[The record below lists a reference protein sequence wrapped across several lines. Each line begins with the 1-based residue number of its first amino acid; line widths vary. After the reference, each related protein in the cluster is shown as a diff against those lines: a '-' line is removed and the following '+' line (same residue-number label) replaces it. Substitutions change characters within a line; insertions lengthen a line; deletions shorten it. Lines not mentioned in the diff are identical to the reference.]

1 MNMVINT
8 FKASF
13 KHSVILRALI
23 GFSLIIAFNFLSM
36 LGSMYLSESIRGDA
50 EAINRAGSLR
60 MQSYRLGAHLR
71 NAEQPPVLPSPG
83 QADQLAALVEEFNRS
98 IEANVLHRAIKGNER
113 LIELYRQASTRW
125 QTLMRPL
132 IEQQPPQ
139 RRAFNFEIPLFVDLL
154 DDFVHE
160 LQLAS
165 ERKLSYIRAFQV
177 SSLFITVLT
186 AFVIT
191 ISSHNQLVIPLQKLI
206 GLARRIGKGDFEGR
220 ANLTANNELGLLAQT
235 LDTMSLELSGL
246 YRSLEDKVETKSA
259 ELRQSNSNLAL
270 LFDTAKRL
278 YKTTDDPIPAIAE
291 LLDNIR
297 DTLGV
302 QAVSICLFQTDEA
315 TGQQA
320 HTILTTEPEGRPAY
334 CVSPHCGNCLMFDA
348 APHDKQPFQPP
359 HIFDIQAESV
369 TFGALH
375 VMADP
380 TAPLEDW
387 QVQIFTTLADFFA
400 VALNLN
406 KLGGKQAR
414 IALMEERA
422 VIARELHD
430 SLAQALSYQKIQ
442 LALLK
447 KQLSADYPREAVEAT
462 ISEIQGGLSAAY
474 LHLRELLSTFRMK
487 LDKPGLAAGIKAT
500 IEEFSRYSD
509 LQLSLNYELR
519 HCPLTPNEEIHCLQI
534 IREALSNVIKHA
546 NAKRCSVTLYQDLR
560 SMAHIRIDD
569 DGIGFDPQRDLS
581 GHYGLSILKERTES
595 LSGSMN
601 IRARHPGTRIH
612 VQFMPTYTYGQ
623 KRMTTQ

>member
-1 MNMVINT
+1 MVINT
-8 FKASF
+8 FRASF
-13 KHSVILRALI
+13 KHSVILRTLI
-23 GFSLIIAFNFLSM
+23 GFSLIIGFNLLSM
-36 LGSMYLSESIRGDA
+36 LVSMYLSESIRGDA

-60 MQSYRLGAHLR
+60 MQSYRLATHLGTS
-71 NAEQPPVLPSPG
+71 EQSPFRINLPQPG
-83 QADQLAALVEEFNRS
+83 QLETLVDEFNRA
-98 IEANVLHRAIKGNER
+98 IDANALHRAIKGNER
-113 LIELYRQASTRW
+113 LIELYQQASTRW
-125 QTLMRPL
+125 HTLMRPL

-139 RRAFNFEIPLFVDLL
+139 RRAFNFEIPLFVELL

-165 ERKLSYIRAFQV
+165 ERKLSYIRAFQI

-206 GLARRIGKGDFEGR
+206 GLARRIGKGNFEGR
-220 ANLTANNELGLLAQT
+220 ANLTAHNELGLLAQT
-235 LDTMSLELSGL
+235 LDTMSVELSGL
-246 YRSLEDKVETKSA
+246 YRNLEDKVETKAA

-291 LLDNIR
+291 LLDSIR

-302 QAVSICLFQTDEA
+302 QSVSICLFQTDDA

-320 HTILTTEPEGRPAY
+320 HTILSTEPDGQPAY
-334 CVSPHCGNCLMFDA
+334 CVSPNCGNCLMFDGERI
-348 APHDKQPFQPP
+348 PQPM
-359 HIFDIQAESV
+359 HTFDIQAESI
-369 TFGALH
+369 TFGTLH
-375 VMADP
+375 VLADSA
-380 TAPLEDW
+380 APLEDW
-387 QVQIFTTLADFFA
+387 QIQIFTTLADFFA

-406 KLGGKQAR
+406 KLGGRQAR

-462 ISEIQGGLSAAY
+462 ISGIQGGLSAAY

-500 IEEFSRYSD
+500 LEEFSRYSG
-509 LQLSLNYELR
+509 LQLSLNYELG

-546 NAKRCSVTLYQDLR
+546 NAHHCSVTLYQDPR
-560 SMAHIRIDD
+560 GMAHIQIDD
-569 DGIGFDPQRDLS
+569 DGIGFDSERDFS
-581 GHYGLSILKERTES
+581 GHYGLSILKERTGS
-595 LSGSMN
+595 LAGSMN
-601 IRARHPGTRIH
+601 ILTRHPGTRIH
-612 VQFMPTYTYGQ
+612 VQFMPAYTYGQ
-623 KRMTTQ
+623 RRTTTS